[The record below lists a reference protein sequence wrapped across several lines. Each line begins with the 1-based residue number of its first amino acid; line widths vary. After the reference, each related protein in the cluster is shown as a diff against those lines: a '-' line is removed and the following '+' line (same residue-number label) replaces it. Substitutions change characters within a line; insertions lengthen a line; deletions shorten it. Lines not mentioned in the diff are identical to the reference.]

1 MDSESALATIFT
13 LFPST
18 PPEFIICRPFGD
30 GPSDLCE
37 VRCHCRFCQ
46 FLKIHLSELPVKL
59 YLGQNEDHSLRDSI
73 SDSSDKLLQRGSG
86 GKVSIYVTL
95 VKGEYMQSST
105 YFCRRLLLVMRSRCH
120 HEGF

>member
-30 GPSDLCE
+30 GPSDQCE
-37 VRCHCRFCQ
+37 VMCHCRFCQ
-46 FLKIHLSELPVKL
+46 FLKIHLSELPVKF

-73 SDSSDKLLQRGSG
+73 SDSSDKLLQRDG
-86 GKVSIYVTL
+86 GGTVVYICNFGTCFS
-95 VKGEYMQSST
+95 
-105 YFCRRLLLVMRSRCH
+105 RRLLLVSRSVCKSLIMILKL
-120 HEGF
+120 F